1 MLEGSEGLDVSCSNS
16 ENDTVIVF
24 DKVQRTTLTKWT
36 ERLEVWIPW
45 PAKRWNLSIWGTSIV
60 HQQTKM
66 GKILLY
72 YTSIYEPELNSY
84 KTFNPSEDVGRGP
97 K

>member
-45 PAKRWNLSIWGTSIV
+45 PAQAFEPFHMRYINCTSTDKNGENTFV
-60 HQQTKM
+60 
-66 GKILLY
+66 LY
-72 YTSIYEPELNSY
+72 
-84 KTFNPSEDVGRGP
+84 
-97 K
+97 

>member
-45 PAKRWNLSIWGTSIV
+45 PAQALEPFHMGYINCTSTDQNGENTFV
-60 HQQTKM
+60 
-66 GKILLY
+66 LY
-72 YTSIYEPELNSY
+72 
-84 KTFNPSEDVGRGP
+84 
-97 K
+97 